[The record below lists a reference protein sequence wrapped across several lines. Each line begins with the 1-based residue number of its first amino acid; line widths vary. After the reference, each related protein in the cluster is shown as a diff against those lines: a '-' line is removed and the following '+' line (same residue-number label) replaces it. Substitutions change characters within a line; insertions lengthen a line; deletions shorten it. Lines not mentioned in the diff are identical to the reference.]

1 MKKKRQVYILVTVL
15 YVLLTMF
22 VLGDTET
29 DAGSRFLIVFLWTI
43 VMGLTAM
50 IVESID
56 I

>member
-29 DAGSRFLIVFLWTI
+29 DAGSRFLIVFLWAI

-50 IVESID
+50 IVEQLN
-56 I
+56 